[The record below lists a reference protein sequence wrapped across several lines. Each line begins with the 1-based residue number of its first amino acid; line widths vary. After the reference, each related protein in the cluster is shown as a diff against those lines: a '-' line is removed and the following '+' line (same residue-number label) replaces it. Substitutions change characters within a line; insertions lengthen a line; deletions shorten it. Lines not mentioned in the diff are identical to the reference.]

1 MRERIAQRRQQHR
14 QRQPRCER
22 HRRRRRRLRRHQ
34 VQEEEDQVRLQ
45 GRAAIPERGQ
55 DCPEVRKTEEEDVGP
70 MNTGVDD
77 GSGKIRSNKK
87 HLNFLK
93 F

>member
-1 MRERIAQRRQQHR
+1 MFDWKLGVFLFSDWNRSRREPQ
-14 QRQPRCER
+14 
-22 HRRRRRRLRRHQ
+22 LRAGVDLALNQ